1 MVLVVSVFTGSVLV
15 EVFVYVLVASVV
27 VVSFFVVSEEVVLV

>member
-27 VVSFFVVSEEVVLV
+27 EVSFFVVSEEVELV